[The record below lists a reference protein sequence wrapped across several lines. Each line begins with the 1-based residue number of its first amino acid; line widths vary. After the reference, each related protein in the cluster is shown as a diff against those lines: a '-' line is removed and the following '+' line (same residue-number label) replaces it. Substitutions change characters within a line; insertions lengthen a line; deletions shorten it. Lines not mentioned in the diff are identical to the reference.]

1 MNRRDTVL
9 ALLALGVAS
18 LESKAQQP
26 AKIPR
31 IGFLG
36 AGSASDSYSVSRLA
50 AFRAGLSELRY
61 VEGKNIRI
69 EPRWADGKYEKL
81 LELAAELVGLNVDV
95 LVTGGIP
102 AALAAKK
109 STTKIPIVMAIA
121 GDAVATGLVDSLARP
136 GGNLTGFTYFNPEL
150 AAKRLELLLEVLPG
164 IKTVAML
171 DNSANP
177 MTPRRI
183 QTMKGTAKSL
193 RIGLRLFDVRRP
205 AEFERA
211 FAGMTK
217 MRADAVAISDDA
229 MLVVH
234 AQALADL
241 AARRRLPSIGFS
253 EFAESGG
260 LLAYGVNFLEFYR
273 RSAVFVDKILKGA
286 TPAELPI
293 EQASRFEFLLNL
305 RTAKALGV
313 VISRDLLLRA
323 DRVIE

>member
-1 MNRRDTVL
+1 
-9 ALLALGVAS
+9 
-18 LESKAQQP
+18 
-26 AKIPR
+26 
-31 IGFLG
+31 
-36 AGSASDSYSVSRLA
+36 
-50 AFRAGLSELRY
+50 LSELRY
-61 VEGKNIRI
+61 IEGKNILI
-69 EPRWADGKYEKL
+69 EPRWADGKYERL
-81 LELAAELVGLNVDV
+81 PELAAELVGLNVDV

-102 AALAAKK
+102 AAFAAKK

-121 GDAVATGLVDSLARP
+121 GDAVATGLVVSLARP

-150 AAKRLELLLEVLPG
+150 SAKRLELLREVLPAV
-164 IKTVAML
+164 KTVAML
-171 DNSANP
+171 DNPANP

-183 QTMKGTAKSL
+183 QTMKVTAKTLGIEL
-193 RIGLRLFDVRRP
+193 RRFDVQGP

-217 MRADAVAISDDA
+217 MRAEAVVISDDP
-229 MLVVH
+229 MLVIH
-234 AQALADL
+234 AKALADL
-241 AARRRLPSIGFS
+241 AARRHLPSIGFS
-253 EFAESGG
+253 ELAESGG

-286 TPAELPI
+286 KPAELPI

-305 RTAKALGV
+305 RTAKTLGV